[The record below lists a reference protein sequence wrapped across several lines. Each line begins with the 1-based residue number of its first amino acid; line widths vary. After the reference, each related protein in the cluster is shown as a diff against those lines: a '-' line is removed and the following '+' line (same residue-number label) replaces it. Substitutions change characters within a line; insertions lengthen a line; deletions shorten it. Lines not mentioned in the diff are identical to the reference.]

1 MITLYRILKFGLLNF
16 WRNWILSS
24 ASVVVLAISILVISL
39 FMAFNFFLQKA
50 IESINQK
57 VDVIVYFK
65 DKTPEDEIL
74 DLEDE
79 LKTLVEVKD
88 VEYISKEKALE
99 KWLSQT
105 ENEALRKII
114 SEEENPL
121 PRSLEIKLTSAEY
134 TPKIIDFL
142 NKEEYKDKILKIR
155 YNRMVVE
162 KIISYSKAVRKVGI
176 ILSTIFVVISFYV
189 VLNTLRLAIYS
200 RKDEIEIM
208 KLVGATP
215 SYIVMPF
222 VVEAL
227 IVGFL
232 SAVIAFI
239 FVIFGTNY
247 AIKLILPRE
256 ILEELSFL
264 VKGLSLGSAKIFG
277 LQVLLGVS
285 IGVICSLIGVKR
297 YLKS

>member
-1 MITLYRILKFGLLNF
+1 
-16 WRNWILSS
+16 
-24 ASVVVLAISILVISL
+24 
-39 FMAFNFFLQKA
+39 
-50 IESINQK
+50 
-57 VDVIVYFK
+57 
-65 DKTPEDEIL
+65 
-74 DLEDE
+74 
-79 LKTLVEVKD
+79 
-88 VEYISKEKALE
+88 
-99 KWLSQT
+99 
-105 ENEALRKII
+105 
-114 SEEENPL
+114 
-121 PRSLEIKLTSAEY
+121 
-134 TPKIIDFL
+134 
-142 NKEEYKDKILKIR
+142 
-155 YNRMVVE
+155 
-162 KIISYSKAVRKVGI
+162 
-176 ILSTIFVVISFYV
+176 
-189 VLNTLRLAIYS
+189 
-200 RKDEIEIM
+200 M